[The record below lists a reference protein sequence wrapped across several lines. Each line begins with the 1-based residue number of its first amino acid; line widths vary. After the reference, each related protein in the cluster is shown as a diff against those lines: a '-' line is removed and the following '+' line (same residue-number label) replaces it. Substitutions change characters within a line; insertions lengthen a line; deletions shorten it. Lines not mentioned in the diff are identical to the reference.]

1 MPITTEHE
9 EKIEDLHRKG
19 ERKNEKKKRER
30 KKKKK
35 ACASPGRIKSTE
47 MFRNG
52 LGPKESLE
60 KPLLRFLI
68 YISYFL

>member
-9 EKIEDLHRKG
+9 GKIEDLHRKG

-35 ACASPGRIKSTE
+35 SLCKPRPNKE
-47 MFRNG
+47 YRNV
-52 LGPKESLE
+52 
-60 KPLLRFLI
+60 
-68 YISYFL
+68 